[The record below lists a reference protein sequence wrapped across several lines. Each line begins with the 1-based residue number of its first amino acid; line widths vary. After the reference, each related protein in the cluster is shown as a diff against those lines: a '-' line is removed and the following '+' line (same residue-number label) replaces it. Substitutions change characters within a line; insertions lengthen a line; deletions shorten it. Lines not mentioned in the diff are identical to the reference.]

1 MALDFVK
8 TNVKPGEPVTAQAWN
23 AIVDGLF
30 EVESILSAGSG
41 TARVTLTGDQRDI
54 DVATVVA
61 TDANGVRYAATRQ
74 AKPGDPFMIPR
85 LAAGAYTVT
94 ASARGC
100 TDGTAAVTIANDGTA
115 TPNPVPV
122 ALVLSGKRMPYV
134 LGAKFKDVV
143 GAVQT
148 INPRVLDASGKG
160 VPLTGFDAAHGDAPV
175 LMQWPDPDDVGERVG
190 AGSGGHRRRR
200 RRAARRRDRLHRRRR
215 PGARRPRVDGPRLLG
230 RAGPRAAGGRDRRRE
245 DRRAPARRG
254 AAAPRDVRS
263 ARGSRDA
270 AGWAAG
276 RVTNGTPSR

>member
-30 EVESILSAGSG
+30 EVETILSAGSG
-41 TARVTLTGDQRDI
+41 TVRVTLTGDQRDI

-134 LGAKFKDVV
+134 LGAKFKDAV

-175 LMQWPDPDDVGERVG
+175 LMQWPDPDDVVPPGKDAYVIIATTIKPAALIPTPNFVG
-190 AGSGGHRRRR
+190 MSITQAQIE
-200 RRAARRRDRLHRRRR
+200 AAKQ
-215 PGARRPRVDGPRLLG
+215 GLLIKI
-230 RAGPRAAGGRDRRRE
+230 
-245 DRRAPARRG
+245 
-254 AAAPRDVRS
+254 V
-263 ARGSRDA
+263 
-270 AGWAAG
+270 
-276 RVTNGTPSR
+276 